1 MGRWCLWLLVLSA
14 TTVVRGE
21 EFFLHSFAKQQLSI
35 HFWSE
40 GATLGDFN
48 RDGKMD
54 VVSGP
59 YWYQGPDFKTKHE
72 IYEPKMT
79 FKKVG
84 ADGKEEVIPGFE
96 GGLGSKNTYSDNF
109 FAFTHDFNNDGWTDV
124 LIYGFPGQDASWYQ
138 NPQDKG
144 GRWTRHKVFETVDNE
159 SPQWGDITGDGK
171 PEIICHA
178 GGFLGY
184 VCPDW
189 SDASKPW
196 TFHKISAKG
205 PWQRFTHGLGF
216 GDVNGDGR
224 TDFLLGSGWW
234 EQPASL
240 EGDPEWKHHPEQW
253 GNGAQM
259 HVYDVNGD
267 GLNDVVTSLQA
278 HGFGLAWFEQYRVDV
293 PSKNDDGSVKTVKE
307 IRFKQN
313 LIMGQEPKQNRYGL
327 KFAQL
332 HAVELVDM
340 DGDGLKDIV
349 TGKRFWAH
357 GPKGDAESDA
367 PAVVYWFKL
376 VRNADKSVDWVPQFV
391 DDDSGVGTQVVVGDL
406 NGDKLPDIVVGNK
419 KGTFIH
425 LHETKKVSKAE
436 WEKAQ
441 PHVISLAPVLR
452 GEGRGEGPDQAAA
465 VKDGGSAPKNPS
477 PLPGVPGRGE
487 KSVPGGLM
495 VSGNAGGL
503 GAQPVNDVVGELPKG
518 RDGKP
523 LNTDFENGDLRD
535 WTATGNAFNKQPIAG
550 DVVNKRRKDSHSRHD
565 GQYWIGGYEVVQDAG
580 LGTLTSAPFRVTQPF
595 AAFRVAGGA
604 YDNCR
609 VELVRA
615 DNDEVIFRTTVFEP
629 DVFQRNNDCK
639 EDMRPCVVDL
649 STQVGKE
656 IFIRIVDQQQ
666 GHWAHLNF
674 DDFKLYA
681 KRPLFVDEFKA
692 VKEGLKQLG
701 PAKGQPSTPADQFKF
716 AGLSPEEAAKAMTV
730 PPGFKVTLFAGEP
743 DVVQPI
749 AMAIDD
755 KGRLWVAEAYSYPAR
770 VPDEQAKDRIIILED
785 TDNDGRFDKR
795 KVFIDKL
802 NLVSGLEVGFGG
814 VWVGAAPYL
823 LFIPDRDGDDVPD
836 GREVGEKG
844 SGGVGESASS
854 SPPLPLSPTPPL
866 AVKTTSNPPDVPA
879 NAIVLLDGWGSQ
891 DTHETLNSFIWGPDG
906 WLYGC
911 HGVFTHSNVGKPGAT
926 DEQRQKINAGIWR
939 YHPVKHQFEVFAHG
953 TSNPWGVD
961 FNDRG
966 QAFLTACVIP
976 HLWHVIQ
983 NARYQRQAGPHFNPF
998 TYDDIKTIAV
1008 HRHYVGGTAHGGNGR
1023 SDSAGGGHAHAG
1035 AMIYLG
1041 GSFPHRYRD
1050 QIFMNNIHGARLN
1063 QDVLK
1068 ASGSGYSGD
1077 RAPDFLLANDAWSQ
1091 ILYMTYGPD
1100 GSVYMIDWY
1109 DKNQCHHGNSAGH
1122 DRTNGR
1128 IFKVSYVG
1136 NEKVTT
1142 ATSMSSTRGS
1152 ETSLGQSY
1160 PRARHPRVFASEER
1174 VDGSAKT
1181 HTDDVH
1187 TDKTAEVGIASDQ
1200 HLECGDSSP
1209 LSLSSRL
1216 SSVSESRVAK
1226 VARHVL
1232 AFNEQSKA
1240 GDTVERKSGDSSP
1253 HSKLKDFKGDLKTA
1267 SNEQL
1272 IELQLHDNDWYVR
1285 HARRILQE
1293 RAAAQPPGPTSDVM
1307 RKVHAALSPIAY
1319 EHADETRQL
1328 RGLWAL
1334 HVTGGLKKALL
1345 SAALNAKSPFVRA
1358 WAIQLHCEPGTAAP
1372 GILSRFVE
1380 LAQTDDSPVVRKYLA
1395 SVALRLPLK
1404 DRAGIIKALVAHAED
1419 SDDHNLPLLYWY
1431 AVESLVAERL
1441 EEALDVLAVAKV
1453 PTVRAFL
1460 IRRLAQ
1466 TGEPSVIDKLIERTL
1481 TKDATSADQLT
1492 ALREINEGLK
1502 GRRKV
1507 EMPKSWTAAFPVVL
1521 ASTDADVRSQAM
1533 SLAIT
1538 FGDPMAVEA
1547 QRRILNDA
1555 KAAPAARLDALQALV
1570 KISDSKLAP
1579 SLQALVGDEMLGA
1592 AAVRS
1597 LAAYDDPKT
1606 PDVLLGAFDK
1616 MSADLKRDA
1625 LATLCSRPAYANA
1638 LLSAVEAKKVPT
1650 TALTADLIT
1659 QLRNLKQP
1667 ALNERIG
1674 KVWGIVRDT
1683 PEEKAQ
1689 EIERLKKLLAA
1700 KPKAE
1705 NRPDV
1710 ALGRAVY
1717 AKTCQNCHTLF
1728 GVGQKIGPDITGSNR
1743 ANIDYL
1749 LSNLVDPSALVGKD
1763 YQVHIVALKNGRVLS
1778 GLVKVEDDQAVT
1790 LATAFET
1797 VVVPKNEI
1805 EERVVS
1811 DKSLMPEN
1819 QFLQMTEREVRSLVA
1834 YLASPTQTP
1843 IAATADTVK
1852 QFFNGKDLTG
1862 WTGDMSLWSVENGEL
1877 IGRTSG
1883 LKHNEFLKS
1892 DLLLSDFRL
1901 SVDVKLL
1908 KNEGNSGIQ
1917 FRSEVQPDGH
1927 MKGYQADIGPGWWGK
1942 LYEEHGRALLW
1953 DKSGEQHLK
1962 PGEWNRYE
1970 VEAIGPRIRTYL
1982 NGQLCVDLNDEPGAR
1997 SGLVGLQL
2005 HSGGATEVR
2014 FKNVIIELK

>member
-1 MGRWCLWLLVLSA
+1 MAEDYL
-14 TTVVRGE
+14 
-21 EFFLHSFAKQQLSI
+21 LHSFSKQQLSI

-40 GATLGDFN
+40 GASFGDFN
-48 RDGKMD
+48 RDGIMD

-59 YWYQGPDFKTKHE
+59 YWYQGPEFKTKHE

-138 NPQDKG
+138 NPQGKG

-184 VCPDW
+184 VSPDW
-189 SDASKPW
+189 SDPSKPW

-224 TDFLLGSGWW
+224 ADYLLGSGWW

-259 HVYDVNGD
+259 HVYDVDGD

-278 HGFGLAWFEQYRVDV
+278 HGFGLAWFQQYRVDV

-307 IRFKQN
+307 IRFKQQ

-340 DGDGLKDIV
+340 DGDGLKDIL

-357 GPKGDAESDA
+357 GPKGDAEPDA
-367 PAVVYWFKL
+367 PSVVYWFKL

-441 PHVISLAPVLR
+441 PRAVSLAPVLR
-452 GEGRGEGPDQAAA
+452 GEGRGEGPSSVVSDADP
-465 VKDGGSAPKNPS
+465 KPMPMSKNPS
-477 PLPGVPGRGE
+477 PPAPLPGVPGRGE
-487 KSVPGGLM
+487 NGSVGTDSKPT
-495 VSGNAGGL
+495 
-503 GAQPVNDVVGELPKG
+503 NDVVGELPKG

-523 LNTDFENGDLRD
+523 LNTDFETGDLRD
-535 WTATGNAFNKQPIAG
+535 WTATGNAFVKQPIEG
-550 DVVNKRRKDSHSRHD
+550 DVVHKRRRDSYSRHE
-565 GQYWIGGYEVVQDAG
+565 GKFWIGGYEVVQDAG
-580 LGTLTSAPFRVTQPF
+580 MGTLTSAPFKVTQPF

-615 DNDEVIFRTTVFEP
+615 DNNDVIFRTTVFEP
-629 DVFQRNNDCK
+629 DIFQETTNCK
-639 EDMRPCVVDL
+639 EDLRPCVVDL
-649 STQVGKE
+649 SEQLGKE
-656 IFIRIVDQQQ
+656 IFIRIVDQQV

-674 DDFKLYA
+674 DDFKVYS
-681 KRPLFVDEFKA
+681 KRPVFKDEFKA
-692 VKEGLKQLG
+692 IKEGLKQLG
-701 PAKGQPSTPADQFKF
+701 PAKGQPTTPADQFKH

-770 VPDEQAKDRIIILED
+770 VPDDQAKDRIIILED

-836 GREVGEKG
+836 RREVGEKG
-844 SGGVGESASS
+844 SGGVGEKNASAA
-854 SPPLPLSPTPPL
+854 PQLPLSPSPQL
-866 AVKTTSNPPDVPA
+866 ASKTTPNPPGVPA
-879 NAIVLLDGWGSQ
+879 GATVLLDGWGQQ

-1008 HRHYVGGTAHGGNGR
+1008 HRHYVGATAHSGNGR

-1041 GSFPHRYRD
+1041 DNFPDKYRD

-1068 ASGSGYSGD
+1068 VAGSGYSGD

-1128 IFKVSYVG
+1128 IFKVRYVG

-1142 ATSMSSTRGS
+1142 TTSAANSPLAPVLRGEGPGVRGDGNAARGRVYEISKLGEKTPDIEVRADSPQFRNFVDPTPSGATS
-1152 ETSLGQSY
+1152 E
-1160 PRARHPRVFASEER
+1160 
-1174 VDGSAKT
+1174 VDALAQGP
-1181 HTDDVH
+1181 
-1187 TDKTAEVGIASDQ
+1187 
-1200 HLECGDSSP
+1200 SP
-1209 LSLSSRL
+1209 LTPLPGVPGRGGQDRAI
-1216 SSVSESRVAK
+1216 ETR
-1226 VARHVL
+1226 
-1232 AFNEQSKA
+1232 KA
-1240 GDTVERKSGDSSP
+1240 T
-1253 HSKLKDFKGDLKTA
+1253 LKDFNGDLKTA

-1272 IELQLHDNDWYVR
+1272 IQLQLHDNDWYVR

-1372 GILSRFVE
+1372 GILHRFVE

-1419 SDDHNLPLLYWY
+1419 ADDHNLPLLYWY
-1431 AVESLVAERL
+1431 AAESLVSDRL
-1441 EEALDVLAVAKV
+1441 DEAIEVLAAAKV

-1466 TGEPSVIDKLIERTL
+1466 TGDPAVLDKLIEQTL
-1481 TKDATSADQLT
+1481 TKDAKPAEQL
-1492 ALREINEGLK
+1492 AVLREINEGLK
-1502 GRRKV
+1502 GRRSV
-1507 EMPKSWTAAFPVVL
+1507 EMPKSWPTVF
-1521 ASTDADVRSQAM
+1521 STLMTSPDREVGSVAM
-1533 SLAIT
+1533 ALAIT
-1538 FGDPMAVEA
+1538 FSDPKALAE
-1547 QRRILNDA
+1547 QRKLLVDANTPASLRLNA
-1555 KAAPAARLDALQALV
+1555 LDALVRVHAA
-1570 KISDSKLAP
+1570 DLAP
-1579 SLQALVGDEMLGA
+1579 ALQSVVGDPALGA
-1592 AAVRS
+1592 LAVRS

-1606 PDVLLGAFDK
+1606 PEVLLGAFDK

-1625 LATLCSRPAYANA
+1625 LATLCSRPAYATA
-1638 LLSAVEAKKVPT
+1638 LLAAVEQKKVPSV
-1650 TALTADLIT
+1650 ALTADLIT

-1674 KVWGIVRDT
+1674 KVWGSVRET
-1683 PEEKAQ
+1683 PEEKAH
-1689 EIERLKKLLAA
+1689 EIERLRKLLTS

-1710 ALGRAVY
+1710 AVGRAVF

-1728 GVGQKIGPDITGSNR
+1728 GVGQKIGPDLTGSNR
-1743 ANIDYL
+1743 ANLDYL
-1749 LSNLVDPSALVGKD
+1749 LANIVDPSALVGKD
-1763 YQVHIVALKNGRVLS
+1763 YQAHIIELKSGRVLT
-1778 GLVKVEDDQAVT
+1778 GLIKAEDNQSLT
-1790 LATAFET
+1790 LATATET

-1811 DKSLMPEN
+1811 EKSLMPDA
-1819 QFLQMTEREVRSLVA
+1819 QYVPMTERELRSLVA

-1843 IAATADTVK
+1843 IAATADTLRN
-1852 QFFNGKDLTG
+1852 FFNGKDLTG

-1877 IGRTSG
+1877 VGRTSG

-1892 DLLLSDFRL
+1892 DLLLSDFKL
-1901 SVDVKLL
+1901 SLDVKLL

-1982 NGQLCVDLNDEPGAR
+1982 NGQLCVDLTDEPGAR
-1997 SGLVGLQL
+1997 SGLIGLQL

-2014 FKNVIIELK
+2014 FKNLSIEWRGR

>member
-1 MGRWCLWLLVLSA
+1 MARSCWLLLFSMAIGLVPA
-14 TTVVRGE
+14 AARAE
-21 EFFLHSFAKQQLSI
+21 EFLLHSFSKQQLSI

-40 GATLGDFN
+40 GASFGDFN

-59 YWYQGPDFKTKHE
+59 YWYQAPDFKTKHE

-184 VCPDW
+184 VSPDW
-189 SDASKPW
+189 ADPTKPW

-224 TDFLLGSGWW
+224 SDFLLGSGWW

-259 HVYDVNGD
+259 HVYDVDGD

-278 HGFGLAWFEQYRVDV
+278 HGFGLAWFQQYRVDV
-293 PSKNDDGSVKTVKE
+293 PSKNDDGSVKTTKE

-357 GPKGDAESDA
+357 GPKGDAEPDA
-367 PAVVYWFKL
+367 PSVVYWFKL
-376 VRNADKSVDWVPQFV
+376 ARNADKSVDWVPQFV

-425 LHETKKVSKAE
+425 LHETKKVSKEE

-441 PHVISLAPVLR
+441 PKVMFEPLR
-452 GEGRGEGPDQAAA
+452 ASAAA
-465 VKDGGSAPKNPS
+465 QDGASPTGTAAGSANKEPPS
-477 PLPGVPGRGE
+477 KKADAPGTAHAA
-487 KSVPGGLM
+487 
-495 VSGNAGGL
+495 N
-503 GAQPVNDVVGELPKG
+503 NVVGELPKG
-518 RDGKP
+518 RDGNS
-523 LNTDFENGDLRD
+523 LNTDFETGDLSD
-535 WTATGNAFNKQPIAG
+535 WTATGNAFNKQPVEG
-550 DVVNKRRKDSHSRHD
+550 DLVHKRRRESYSRHE
-565 GQYWIGGYEVVQDAG
+565 GKFWIGGYEVVQDAG
-580 LGTLTSAPFRVTQPF
+580 MGTLTSKPFRVTQPY

-629 DVFQRNNDCK
+629 QIFQDSHDCK
-639 EDMRPCVVDL
+639 EDLRPCVVDL
-649 STQVGKE
+649 SAQLGKE

-674 DDFKLYA
+674 DDFKLYS
-681 KRPLFVDEFKA
+681 KRPEFKDEFKP

-701 PAKGQPSTPADQFKF
+701 PAKGQPTTPADQYKF

-770 VPDEQAKDRIIILED
+770 VPDDQAKDRIIILED

-814 VWVGAAPYL
+814 VWVGAAPNF
-823 LFIPDRDGDDVPD
+823 LFIPDKNGDDVPD
-836 GREVGEKG
+836 AG
-844 SGGVGESASS
+844 
-854 SPPLPLSPTPPL
+854 PQ
-866 AVKTTSNPPDVPA
+866 
-879 NAIVLLDGWGSQ
+879 VLLDGWGQQ

-1008 HRHYVGGTAHGGNGR
+1008 HRHYVGGTPHGGNGR

-1041 GSFPHRYRD
+1041 GSFPDKYRD

-1063 QDVLK
+1063 QDQLK
-1068 ASGSGYSGD
+1068 ASGSGYAGD
-1077 RAPDFLLANDAWSQ
+1077 RAPDFLMANDAWSQ
-1091 ILYMTYGPD
+1091 ILYLTYGPD

-1109 DKNQCHHGNSAGH
+1109 DKNQCHHGNTAGH

-1128 IFKVSYVG
+1128 VFKVSYVG
-1136 NEKVTT
+1136 NEKVAANT
-1142 ATSMSSTRGS
+1142 APSNSTSPVSPAGRG
-1152 ETSLGQSY
+1152 
-1160 PRARHPRVFASEER
+1160 AR
-1174 VDGSAKT
+1174 GT
-1181 HTDDVH
+1181 
-1187 TDKTAEVGIASDQ
+1187 
-1200 HLECGDSSP
+1200 
-1209 LSLSSRL
+1209 
-1216 SSVSESRVAK
+1216 ESR
-1226 VARHVL
+1226 
-1232 AFNEQSKA
+1232 S
-1240 GDTVERKSGDSSP
+1240 
-1253 HSKLKDFKGDLKTA
+1253 LKDFGGDLKTA
-1267 SNEQL
+1267 TNEQL
-1272 IELQLHDNDWYVR
+1272 IALQLHSNDWYVR
-1285 HARRILQE
+1285 HARRILHE

-1307 RKVHAALSPIAY
+1307 KKVHAALSPIAY

-1372 GILSRFVE
+1372 GILNRFVE
-1380 LAQTDDSPVVRKYLA
+1380 LAQTDDSPIVRKYLA

-1419 SDDHNLPLLYWY
+1419 ADDHNLPLLYWY
-1431 AVESLVAERL
+1431 ASESLVAERL
-1441 EEALDVLAVAKV
+1441 DEAIEVLAAAKV

-1466 TGEPSVIDKLIERTL
+1466 TGETPIIDKLIERTL
-1481 TKDATSADQLT
+1481 TQDAKPAEQLQV
-1492 ALREINEGLK
+1492 LREINEGLK

-1507 EMPKSWTAAFPVVL
+1507 EMPKSWSAAFAAIV
-1521 ASTDADVRSQAM
+1521 ASPDADVRSQAM

-1538 FGDPMAVEA
+1538 FGDPQAVEA
-1547 QRRILNDA
+1547 QRRVLNDN
-1555 KAAPAARLDALQALV
+1555 KAAPAARLDAINALV
-1570 KISDSKLAP
+1570 KINASNLAP
-1579 SLQALVGDEMLGA
+1579 SLQALVNDATLGG
-1592 AAVRS
+1592 AAVRA
-1597 LAAYDDPKT
+1597 LAAYDDAKT
-1606 PDVLLGAFDK
+1606 PAVLLGAFET
-1616 MSADLKRDA
+1616 MSSDLKRDA
-1625 LATLCSRPAYANA
+1625 LATLCSRPAYADA
-1638 LLSAVEAKKVPT
+1638 LLAAVEQKKLPSA
-1650 TALTADLIT
+1650 ALTADLIT

-1667 ALNERIG
+1667 SLNERIG
-1674 KVWGIVRDT
+1674 KVWGAVRET

-1689 EIERLKKLLAA
+1689 EIERLKKLLTS

-1705 NRPDV
+1705 NRADV
-1710 ALGRAVY
+1710 ALGRAVF

-1743 ANIDYL
+1743 SNLDYL
-1749 LSNLVDPSALVGKD
+1749 LANIVDPSALVGKD
-1763 YQVHIVALKNGRVLS
+1763 YQAHIIELKSGRVLT
-1778 GLVKVEDDQAVT
+1778 GLIKAEDTQSLT
-1790 LATAFET
+1790 LATATET

-1811 DKSLMPEN
+1811 EKSLMPDA
-1819 QFLQMTEREVRSLVA
+1819 QYVPMSERELRSLVA
-1834 YLASPTQTP
+1834 YLGSPAQTP
-1843 IAATADTVK
+1843 IAATPETIK

-1862 WTGDMSLWSVENGEL
+1862 WSGDLSLWSVENGEL

-1892 DLLLSDFRL
+1892 ELMLSDFKL
-1901 SVDVKLL
+1901 SLDVKLV

-1917 FRSEVQPDGH
+1917 FRSEVQADGH

-1997 SGLVGLQL
+1997 SGLIGLQL

-2014 FKNVIIELK
+2014 FKNMVVELK

>member
-1 MGRWCLWLLVLSA
+1 MLRLMFCLTLWAAASISLAQDYV
-14 TTVVRGE
+14 
-21 EFFLHSFAKQQLSI
+21 LHSFSKQQLNI
-35 HFWSE
+35 HFWCE
-40 GATLGDFN
+40 GATYGDFN
-48 RDGKMD
+48 RDGKVD

-72 IYEPKMT
+72 IYEPKVT

-84 ADGKEEVIPGFE
+84 ADGKEELIPGFE

-109 FAFTHDFNNDGWTDV
+109 FAFTYDFNKDGWTDV
-124 LIYGFPGQDASWYQ
+124 LVYGFPGQDASWYQ
-138 NPQDKG
+138 NPGDKSEH
-144 GRWTRHKVFETVDNE
+144 WARHKVFDTVDNE

-184 VCPDW
+184 VSPDW
-189 SDASKPW
+189 DDPIKPW

-224 TDFLLGSGWW
+224 ADFLLGSGWW
-234 EQPASL
+234 EQPESL
-240 EGDPEWKHHPEQW
+240 AGDPEWKHHPQPW

-259 HVYDVNGD
+259 YVYDVNGD

-278 HGFGLAWFEQYRVDV
+278 HGFGLAWFEQYRVEV
-293 PSKNDDGSVKTVKE
+293 PSTGDDGTVRKTTE

-332 HAVELVDM
+332 HAVELIDM

-376 VRNADKSVDWVPQFV
+376 VRRTDKSVDWVPQFV

-406 NGDKLPDIVVGNK
+406 NGDKLPDIIVGNK
-419 KGTFIH
+419 KGTFVH
-425 LHETKKVSKAE
+425 LHETKAVSKTE

-441 PHVISLAPVLR
+441 PKVFFTTSGVERTPPTPMERETR
-452 GEGRGEGPDQAAA
+452 G
-465 VKDGGSAPKNPS
+465 V
-477 PLPGVPGRGE
+477 
-487 KSVPGGLM
+487 GGL
-495 VSGNAGGL
+495 
-503 GAQPVNDVVGELPKG
+503 PTNDVVGELPKG
-518 RDGKP
+518 RDGQP
-523 LNTDFENGDLRD
+523 LNTDFEKGDLRD
-535 WTATGNAFNKQPIAG
+535 WTATGNAFKQQPIAG
-550 DVVNKRRKDSHSRHD
+550 DVINKRRPESQSRHD
-565 GQYWIGGYEVVQDAG
+565 GRYWIGGFEVVQDFG
-580 LGTLTSAPFRVTQPF
+580 LGTLTSAPFRITQPF

-629 DVFQRNNDCK
+629 DLFQRTNNCK
-639 EDMRPCVVDL
+639 EDLRPCVVDL
-649 STQVGKE
+649 SAHMGRE
-656 IFIRIVDQQQ
+656 IFIRLVDQQQ

-674 DDFKLYA
+674 DDFKLYS
-681 KRPLFVDEFKA
+681 KRPVFTDEFKA

-701 PAKGQPSTPADQFKF
+701 PTKGQPTTPVDQIKF
-716 AGLSPEEAAKAMTV
+716 AGLDPEEAAKAMTV

-749 AMAIDD
+749 AMAMDD

-770 VPDEQAKDRIIILED
+770 VPDDQAKDRIIILED

-802 NLVSGLEVGFGG
+802 NLVSGLEIGFGG
-814 VWVGAAPYL
+814 VWVGAAPHF
-823 LFIPDRDGDDVPD
+823 LFISDKNGDDVPD
-836 GREVGEKG
+836 
-844 SGGVGESASS
+844 AA
-854 SPPLPLSPTPPL
+854 PQ
-866 AVKTTSNPPDVPA
+866 
-879 NAIVLLDGWGSQ
+879 VLLDGWGSQ

-1008 HRHYVGGTAHGGNGR
+1008 HRHYVGGTPHGGNGR
-1023 SDSAGGGHAHAG
+1023 SDAAGGGHAHAG

-1041 GSFPHRYRD
+1041 GSFPDRYRD

-1063 QDVLK
+1063 QDALK
-1068 ASGSGYSGD
+1068 PVGSGYSGD

-1091 ILYMTYGPD
+1091 ILYLTYGPD

-1128 IFKVSYVG
+1128 IFKVSYVAVKPG
-1136 NEKVTT
+1136 N
-1142 ATSMSSTRGS
+1142 
-1152 ETSLGQSY
+1152 
-1160 PRARHPRVFASEER
+1160 
-1174 VDGSAKT
+1174 
-1181 HTDDVH
+1181 DV
-1187 TDKTAEVGIASDQ
+1187 A
-1200 HLECGDSSP
+1200 
-1209 LSLSSRL
+1209 
-1216 SSVSESRVAK
+1216 
-1226 VARHVL
+1226 
-1232 AFNEQSKA
+1232 
-1240 GDTVERKSGDSSP
+1240 
-1253 HSKLKDFKGDLKTA
+1253 LKDFGGDLKSAT
-1267 SNEQL
+1267 NEQL
-1272 IELQLHDNDWYVR
+1272 IALQLHSNDWYVR

-1293 RAAAQPPGPTSDVM
+1293 RATAQPPGPTSDAM

-1372 GILSRFVE
+1372 GILNRFVE

-1404 DRAGIIKALVAHAED
+1404 DRAGIVKALVAHAED
-1419 SDDHNLPLLYWY
+1419 ADDHNLPLMYWY
-1431 AVESLVAERL
+1431 AAESLVGERVD
-1441 EEALDVLAVAKV
+1441 EALDVLTVAKV

-1481 TKDATSADQLT
+1481 TTDATSADQL
-1492 ALREINEGLK
+1492 AVLREINEGLK

-1507 EMPKSWTAAFPVVL
+1507 EMPKSWSAVFSKLITNSDREVG
-1521 ASTDADVRSQAM
+1521 SMAM

-1538 FGDPMAVEA
+1538 FADPNALAE
-1547 QRRILNDA
+1547 QRKLLTDA
-1555 KAAPAARLDALQALV
+1555 KTPASLRQNALESLVRAQAADLAPALQSV
-1570 KISDSKLAP
+1570 VMDP
-1579 SLQALVGDEMLGA
+1579 VLGA
-1592 AAVRS
+1592 MAVRS

-1606 PDVLLGAFDK
+1606 PEVLLGAFDK
-1616 MSADLKRDA
+1616 MSSDLKRDA

-1638 LLSAVEAKKVPT
+1638 LLAAVETKKVPAT
-1650 TALTADLIT
+1650 TLTADLIT

-1674 KVWGIVRDT
+1674 KVWGSVRET

-1689 EIERLKKLLAA
+1689 EIERLKKLLTS
-1700 KPKAE
+1700 KPKGD
-1705 NRPDV
+1705 NKPDV
-1710 ALGRAVY
+1710 ALGRAVF

-1743 ANIDYL
+1743 ANLDYL

-1763 YQVHIVALKNGRVLS
+1763 YQAHIIELKSGRVLT
-1778 GLVKVEDDQAVT
+1778 GLVKAEDDQALT
-1790 LATAFET
+1790 LATATET

-1805 EERVVS
+1805 EERVLS
-1811 DKSLMPEN
+1811 PKSLMPDN
-1819 QFLQMTEREVRSLVA
+1819 QLVTMTEREVRSLVA

-1843 IAATADTVK
+1843 IAATPETVK

-1862 WTGDMSLWSVENGEL
+1862 WSGDLSLWSVENGEL
-1877 IGRTSG
+1877 VGRTAG

-1892 DLLLSDFRL
+1892 DLVLSDFKL
-1901 SVDVKLL
+1901 SLDVKLV

-1917 FRSEVQPDGH
+1917 FRSEVQSNGH
-1927 MKGYQADIGPGWWGK
+1927 MKGYQADIGAGWWGK
-1942 LYEEHGRALLW
+1942 LYEEDGRALLW
-1953 DKSGEQHLK
+1953 NKSGEQHLK
-1962 PGEWNRYE
+1962 SGEWNRYE
-1970 VEAIGPRIRTYL
+1970 VEAIGHRIRTYL
-1982 NGQLCVDLNDEPGAR
+1982 NGQLCVDLDDEAGAK
-1997 SGLVGLQL
+1997 SGVTGLQL

-2014 FKNVIIELK
+2014 FKNLSIEWRGR